1 MQVPTHR
8 NNPQTNTRMP
18 GFTPIFLTPRT
29 TAERT
34 QAAKDAASKD
44 TPGGILTSDLGSAE
58 KYSANAVDLPTAA

>member
-1 MQVPTHR
+1 
-8 NNPQTNTRMP
+8 MP